1 MAITTRLAELL
12 AMCEE
17 PEPDPFCT
25 MRWQLDER
33 TMYFYL
39 YDQDYYPCG
48 ILTPWDWWVIP
59 ELVAFC
65 EAKGLPV
72 PVDPPLDIRTIW

>member
-1 MAITTRLAELL
+1 MTVSTRLAELL

-17 PEPDPFCT
+17 PESSPDYTLRGKFILET
-25 MRWQLDER
+25 MNYQ
-33 TMYFYL
+33 L
-39 YDQDYYPCG
+39 YDKEFQPCG

-59 ELVAFC
+59 ELLAYC

-72 PVDPPLDIRTIW
+72 PVDPSLDIRTIW